1 MLGRLSRW
9 LRLLG
14 CDADYYKNSSDA
26 DLLQR
31 AREDSL
37 ILLTCDVQLYRAAI
51 ARGVECFLVEGTN
64 EPERLAHLAA
74 RFNLELNIDTE
85 TSRCP
90 SCGSRIRPV
99 EKMKIASRIP
109 PATFKLY
116 QSFWMCTNASCTK
129 VYWRGSH
136 WKRIEETLE
145 NARLILESKQREG
158 KEKTPISIP

>member
-14 CDADYYKNSSDA
+14 CETYYYRNSSDSE
-26 DLLQR
+26 LLQR
-31 AREDSL
+31 AKEDSL

-51 ARGVECFLVEGTN
+51 ARSVECFLVEGTN
-64 EPERLAHLAA
+64 EPERLAHLAL
-74 RFNLELNIDTE
+74 RFSLELNIDTE

-90 SCGSRIRPV
+90 SCGSRIQSV

-116 QSFWMCTNASCTK
+116 QSFWICTNASCTK